1 MSCHV
6 ITNICSRLVVL
17 SEPFKQIYAVTYWSW
32 TNLLSLDFNATCID
46 LNISDNCMLLTGY
59 MALYKVTMM
68 AMVVMVVMMV
78 MITMMTMMIIGCVSC
93 GTLRKCKS
101 QLDSLPPHKLTKR
114 IFFFFPT
121 LDEDYDQFFQQNP
134 KYQNANYGWMFQF
147 RNLTTGFTL
156 ESLTMT

>member
-1 MSCHV
+1 
-6 ITNICSRLVVL
+6 
-17 SEPFKQIYAVTYWSW
+17 
-32 TNLLSLDFNATCID
+32 
-46 LNISDNCMLLTGY
+46 MLLTGY

-78 MITMMTMMIIGCVSC
+78 VVMVVMLLMIIMMTMMIIGCVSS

-121 LDEDYDQFFQQNP
+121 LDEDYDQFFQQNHD
-134 KYQNANYGWMFQF
+134 
-147 RNLTTGFTL
+147 
-156 ESLTMT
+156 SVS

>member
-101 QLDSLPPHKLTKR
+101 QLDSLSLPTNLQKESSFSFPHLMR
-114 IFFFFPT
+114 IMINSFNKT
-121 LDEDYDQFFQQNP
+121 L
-134 KYQNANYGWMFQF
+134 
-147 RNLTTGFTL
+147 
-156 ESLTMT
+156 SITMPIMGGCFSFAT